1 MRKQVIKFGG
11 TCLGNK
17 QKYKWIVNEIKT
29 NYVRKQIFP
38 IIVVSAISSKNKEEG
53 TTSNLIKCLS
63 SNDYTPHLDSIKKNH
78 MKLITDLHLDNTDIY
93 ESITPKFK
101 EIELLAQ
108 SSTLLH
114 YNTNEH
120 NNVNHILYE
129 NIVKIGEDLSA
140 ELLKAYLIQQGLQT
154 TYFNL
159 ENIIPSDLKTTV
171 NIQDEGISDNIYDL
185 YVRSMFNTNQALIT
199 SGYIGNWGNY
209 GGILNV
215 LNRGYSDY
223 TGAMISKAV
232 HANKMIVYKESSAI
246 FTLNPTK
253 YKQAKLV
260 DTMSFDELTL
270 LTNAGNEAL
279 HKHATDILKKDNIP
293 ISIRNAFSDTIE
305 ETNIG
310 SYSDSQ
316 HIVALTDKQCHIV
329 YVPIES
335 IHDMCSIL
343 THLQNNISIDINAI
357 SYTQKELSIIIS
369 GDIDNIDVQ
378 SNMKITSNKKLISM
392 IGHHIH
398 NNVGIAGK
406 IFYTISK
413 LDVNINN
420 IIQTNSENCLSFVV
434 DENKSEKILETLHDT
449 FIIQSSD

>member
-38 IIVVSAISSKNKEEG
+38 VIVVSAISSKNKEEG

-63 SNDYTPHLDSIKKNH
+63 AKDYTPHLDSIKKNH
-78 MKLITDLHLDNTDIY
+78 MKLIKDLHLDNTDIY

-101 EIELLAQ
+101 EIELLAK
-108 SSTLLH
+108 SSKLLH

-129 NIVKIGEDLSA
+129 NIVKIGEYLSA
-140 ELLKAYLIQQGLQT
+140 ELMNAYLIQQGLQSS
-154 TYFNL
+154 YLNL
-159 ENIIPSDLKTTV
+159 ENIIPSDLETTI
-171 NIQDEGISDNIYDL
+171 NIQDEDISDNIYDL
-185 YVRSMFNTNQALIT
+185 YIRSMFNTNQAIVT

-223 TGAMISKAV
+223 TGAMISKAIG
-232 HANKMIVYKESSAI
+232 ANKMIVYKESSAI

-260 DTMSFDELTL
+260 DTMSYDELIL

-279 HKHATDILKKDNIP
+279 HKHATDILKKSNIS
-293 ISIRNAFSDTIE
+293 ISIRNAFNDTIE
-305 ETNIG
+305 ETTIG
-310 SYSDSQ
+310 PYTDSQ
-316 HIVALTDKQCHIV
+316 HVVALTDKQCHIV

-343 THLQNNISIDINAI
+343 THLQTNIHIDINAI
-357 SYTQKELSIIIS
+357 SYTQKEISIIIS
-369 GDIDNIDVQ
+369 GDIKLLDIQ
-378 SNMKITSNKKLISM
+378 PNMNITSDKKFISI
-392 IGHHIH
+392 IGNHIH
-398 NNVGIAGK
+398 NNIGIASK

-420 IIQTNSENCLSFVV
+420 IIQTSSENCLSFVV